1 VKPIL
6 ALKKPL
12 RLHVEDVNEAKPNDI
27 SYVYSGYSLSL
38 SPPLA
43 RSASPYLCNSRARS
57 FATLRPAMA
66 AVPRS

>member
-1 VKPIL
+1 MKPIL

-38 SPPLA
+38 S
-43 RSASPYLCNSRARS
+43 RSLCLPVS
-57 FATLRPAMA
+57 L
-66 AVPRS
+66 